1 MNDTT
6 NSEVNRAIVDCARKV
21 IAAIVQ
27 QHKAIGSPIPRNI
40 WANVISGIDG
50 VKYDSSLAH
59 QNWLDSK
66 LYEYDIEVGGKKQ
79 HWVVVDHPNAKFVM
93 NATDEDYFQ
102 FFNKTTGFNIRL
114 GKDANDDPS
123 WCPLA
128 NEILDLEIS
137 INGCPRV
144 GGASCKFC
152 YKNNTDK
159 PATNMTL
166 DQFKTIVGRFPRN
179 LSQIALGIT
188 GVQTNPD
195 FIEMLRW
202 LREDMGIVPN
212 YTLSGADLNDEIFEA
227 TLKYCGRVAVS
238 VYETDKNL
246 CYNTIKRFNERS
258 KDFCN
263 MHLILSDYNLK
274 FVNEVLDDIESGKVP
289 GLRNIVFLR
298 CKPVGRASTLPCT
311 LSTDTLDHVIT
322 RCEKIGIGFGFD
334 SCSCG
339 LVVDYFKSKGK
350 PELAKYCEP
359 CEGGKLSLYINTFG
373 EACLCSFCEHIPG
386 FKRFNFLDEKFD
398 FHKFWIEDC
407 QPFRD
412 MKADVECPCF
422 KVLENNARKE
432 TK

>member
-1 MNDTT
+1 METKEKIERA
-6 NSEVNRAIVDCARKV
+6 SKVASRCVNEYVRQCRESQSIPDPRAVVGISPRGF
-21 IAAIVQ
+21 
-27 QHKAIGSPIPRNI
+27 GS
-40 WANVISGIDG
+40 AN
-50 VKYDSSLAH
+50 
-59 QNWLDSK
+59 
-66 LYEYDIEVGGKKQ
+66 LYEYDIEVEGRKQ

-93 NATDEDYFQ
+93 NETDEDYFQ
-102 FFNKTTGFNIRL
+102 FFNKGTGFNVRL
-114 GKDANDDPS
+114 GKTASEDPS
-123 WCPLA
+123 WCPLGA
-128 NEILDLEIS
+128 EILDLEVS
-137 INGCPRV
+137 INGCPKV

-212 YTLSGADLNDEIFEA
+212 YTLSGADLNDEIYEA

-246 CYNTIKRFNERS
+246 CYNTIKRFNEKS
-258 KDFCN
+258 PDFCN
-263 MHLILSDYNLK
+263 MHLILSDYNVK
-274 FVNEVLDDIESGKVP
+274 FVNEVLDDIEAGKVP

-311 LSTDTLDHVIT
+311 LSYETLDGVIK
-322 RCEKIGIGFGFD
+322 RCSKIGIGYGFD

-339 LVVDYFKSKGK
+339 LVQDYFRENGN
-350 PELAKYCEP
+350 PELVKYCEP
-359 CEGGKLSLYINTFG
+359 CEGFKLSFYVSALG
-373 EACLCSFCEHIPG
+373 EGCLCSFCEHVPG
-386 FKRFNFLDEKFD
+386 FKRFNFLAPDFD
-398 FHKFWIEDC
+398 FHKFWIVDG
-407 QPFRD
+407 QKFRNMD
-412 MKADVECPCF
+412 TANHCPCF
-422 KVLENNARKE
+422 KILEKNAK
-432 TK
+432 

>member
-1 MNDTT
+1 MDSETKKPTMTKTINLRLISEPKEIAEVALGIYVSQCIKGGSAPDPKAFMGLNKTT
-6 NSEVNRAIVDCARKV
+6 FKDAEK
-21 IAAIVQ
+21 
-27 QHKAIGSPIPRNI
+27 
-40 WANVISGIDG
+40 
-50 VKYDSSLAH
+50 
-59 QNWLDSK
+59 
-66 LYEYDIEVGGKKQ
+66 YEYAIEVDGKKQ
-79 HWVVVDHPNAKFVM
+79 DWVVVDSTSHKFVI
-93 NATDEDYFQ
+93 NRDGSYTQ
-102 FFNKTTGFNIRL
+102 IFNKTTGFNARM
-114 GKDANDDPS
+114 GKTVEDDPR
-123 WCPLA
+123 WCPLG

-137 INGCPRV
+137 QNGCPKV

-195 FIEMLRW
+195 FVEMLRW

-246 CYNTIKRFNERS
+246 CYNTIKRFNEKS
-258 KDFCN
+258 PDFCN
-263 MHLILSDYNLK
+263 MHIILSDSNLP

-298 CKPVGRASTLPCT
+298 CKPVGRASKLPCT
-311 LSTDTLDHVIT
+311 LSMETLDKVIT

-339 LVVDYFKSKGK
+339 LVSEYYKARGMNDLV
-350 PELAKYCEP
+350 KYMEP
-359 CEGGKLSLYINTFG
+359 CEGFKLSFYVNALG
-373 EACLCSFCEHIPG
+373 EGCLCSFCEHVPG
-386 FKRFNFLDEKFD
+386 FKRFNMLAEDFD
-398 FHKFWIEDC
+398 FHKMWIVEG
-407 QPFRD
+407 QRFRNMD
-412 MKADVECPCF
+412 TANHCPCF
-422 KVLENNARKE
+422 K
-432 TK
+432 

>member
-1 MNDTT
+1 MSEERKPMVKTVNLKLVSEPKEIAEAALGIYVAQCVRAYSAPDPKAFMGINKTT
-6 NSEVNRAIVDCARKV
+6 FKGAK
-21 IAAIVQ
+21 
-27 QHKAIGSPIPRNI
+27 K
-40 WANVISGIDG
+40 
-50 VKYDSSLAH
+50 
-59 QNWLDSK
+59 
-66 LYEYDIEVGGKKQ
+66 YEYAIEVDGETQ
-79 HWVVVDHPNAKFVM
+79 HWVVVDSTSHKFVI
-93 NATDEDYFQ
+93 NRDGSYTQ
-102 FFNKTTGFNIRL
+102 IFNKTTGFNARM
-114 GKDANDDPS
+114 GRTVEDDPS
-123 WCPLA
+123 WCPLGP
-128 NEILDLEIS
+128 EILDFEIS
-137 INGCPRV
+137 INGCPKV

-166 DQFKTIVGRFPRN
+166 ADFKKVVGKFPRN

-195 FIEMLRW
+195 FVEMLRW

-263 MHLILSDYNLK
+263 MHLILSDYNLD

-298 CKPVGRASTLPCT
+298 CKPVGRASKLPCT
-311 LSTDTLDHVIT
+311 LSFETLDKVIT

-339 LVVDYFKSKGK
+339 LVVDYFNSKGR
-350 PELAKYCEP
+350 PEIARYCEP
-359 CEGGKLSLYINTFG
+359 CEGLKLSFYVSALG
-373 EACLCSFCEHIPG
+373 EGCLCSFCEHVPG
-386 FKRFNFLDEKFD
+386 FKRFNFLAPDFD
-398 FHKFWIEDC
+398 FHKFWIVDG
-407 QPFRD
+407 QKFRD
-412 MKADVECPCF
+412 MDTARHCPCF
-422 KVLENNARKE
+422 H
-432 TK
+432 